1 MPGNSTG
8 CGPYAARHGPG
19 SAPRR
24 DRPPWTN
31 FKEVAWLVV
40 LHPIL
45 LFIGPQDVP
54 STMRHLA
61 CRGHIR
67 QEDETG
73 SLVPLAGDDLIP
85 FVEAGLQ
92 PIAHRLDGAWFVTA
106 RTARAILRAFCH
118 LDLYLVIRAGK
129 C

>member
-1 MPGNSTG
+1 
-8 CGPYAARHGPG
+8 
-19 SAPRR
+19 
-24 DRPPWTN
+24 
-31 FKEVAWLVV
+31 
-40 LHPIL
+40 
-45 LFIGPQDVP
+45 
-54 STMRHLA
+54 MRHLA

-129 C
+129 CPQLLGCDLGIRTTEIRLLRRFAHGHLQRHSGLLQLAL

>member
-40 LHPIL
+40 LHPVL
-45 LFIGPQDVP
+45 LFVGPQHLSRAMGHRP
-54 STMRHLA
+54 LRRHIGQQHKTAQLL
-61 CRGHIR
+61 H
-67 QEDETG
+67 
-73 SLVPLAGDDLIP
+73 LAGDDLRPLVERSLQAIP
-85 FVEAGLQ
+85 PRFDHAGL
-92 PIAHRLDGAWFVTA
+92 LLAWP
-106 RTARAILRAFCH
+106 
-118 LDLYLVIRAGK
+118 
-129 C
+129 